1 MNEIK
6 GKIVLEDQASSQI
19 DKIINRVNKL
29 GQSGEK
35 VAINLQKML
44 NGTFS
49 DKAFKI
55 QEIQNKINTVIDKL
69 QKQDQSGFE
78 INELGAKR
86 YAEQLYN
93 LINELNQL
101 QGAGNTSLGSIDNT
115 TKSAKESTKG
125 LRREVERLAEAFAN
139 AISGRELR
147 PLTEQAAQII
157 PTASIKELETIIKG
171 ITGLDIALRTDKTI
185 EELREITARLVGIN
199 QIYASLGH
207 TDWDIPKYMIDQL
220 GAVRTEAEK
229 AANNIKDIGKA
240 GETASKGVEKLT
252 KKFNQLFKTYVVMRL
267 FSALMSE
274 FNKYIAEAHKALL
287 DMDAATGGLI
297 GYNQQLS
304 VLNSALTR
312 LSAQA
317 VALGAT
323 LLNAF
328 GPAIKAIIDGLNWLL
343 EVLTMVIAALSG
355 KSSYLVAKKD
365 FFKDYAGGLKD
376 TTENAQD
383 AQKGLKTLYTLI
395 SGFDEL
401 NTLSAQND
409 SVEELKT
416 AAGGLS
422 KSKWEDLFEEKPLQG
437 FMKVLSDI
445 VKGIKD
451 FLAKVPDWVK
461 WLGLVAAAV
470 AALIAKFKLKNKYL
484 NLQNGLEMVAT
495 KGLE

>member
-101 QGAGNTSLGSIDNT
+101 QGAGNTSLGSIDST

-125 LRREVERLAEAFAN
+125 LRNEFEKLAEAMAN
-139 AISGRELR
+139 ATSGRELA
-147 PLTEQAAQII
+147 PLTKQAAEII
-157 PTASIKELETIIKG
+157 PTASIKQLETIIKG
-171 ITGLDIALRTDKTI
+171 ITGLDIVIHTDKAI
-185 EELREITARLVGIN
+185 EKLRELTAALVAVK
-199 QIYASLGH
+199 QIYVSLGN
-207 TDWDIPKYMIDQL
+207 TDPIPLTDEQIAKFGHI
-220 GAVRTEAEK
+220 RTEAEK
-229 AANNIKDIGKA
+229 AADSIKKVGKA

-252 KKFNQLFKTYVVMRL
+252 KKFNDLFKTYVVMRL
-267 FSALMSE
+267 LGVLMSE
-274 FNKYIAEAHKALL
+274 FNKYIGEAHKALL

-376 TTENAQD
+376 TTENAED

-422 KSKWEDLFEEKPLQG
+422 KYK
-437 FMKVLSDI
+437 
-445 VKGIKD
+445 
-451 FLAKVPDWVK
+451 
-461 WLGLVAAAV
+461 
-470 AALIAKFKLKNKYL
+470 
-484 NLQNGLEMVAT
+484 
-495 KGLE
+495 

>member
-422 KSKWEDLFEEKPLQG
+422 KYKWEDLFEEKPLQG

>member
-1 MNEIK
+1 
-6 GKIVLEDQASSQI
+6 
-19 DKIINRVNKL
+19 
-29 GQSGEK
+29 
-35 VAINLQKML
+35 
-44 NGTFS
+44 
-49 DKAFKI
+49 
-55 QEIQNKINTVIDKL
+55 
-69 QKQDQSGFE
+69 
-78 INELGAKR
+78 
-86 YAEQLYN
+86 
-93 LINELNQL
+93 
-101 QGAGNTSLGSIDNT
+101 
-115 TKSAKESTKG
+115 
-125 LRREVERLAEAFAN
+125 
-139 AISGRELR
+139 
-147 PLTEQAAQII
+147 
-157 PTASIKELETIIKG
+157 
-171 ITGLDIALRTDKTI
+171 
-185 EELREITARLVGIN
+185 
-199 QIYASLGH
+199 
-207 TDWDIPKYMIDQL
+207 
-220 GAVRTEAEK
+220 
-229 AANNIKDIGKA
+229 
-240 GETASKGVEKLT
+240 
-252 KKFNQLFKTYVVMRL
+252 MRL

-287 DMDAATGGLI
+287 DMDTATGGLI

-376 TTENAQD
+376 TTENAED

-422 KSKWEDLFEEKPLQG
+422 KYKWEDLFEEKPLQG
-437 FMKVLSDI
+437 FMKVLSNI

-495 KGLE
+495 KGLEWMWLVVGTGIALLPGLISKLKELNDKLKETGKATDDNLGEEPQAQWNGWGSVASGALAGVCAALGLLGAGLANSLNEQNEWSTNSNLTWENWKLGVLGIITGFITVGLLKLQEFKEKASDKINQFLTSAELNFNTGFTNIKTIMGTALL